1 MGDHFISGL
10 REFIEIL
17 MAYSIDIPYIG
28 HHILTAYL
36 FILNSIERILS
47 SFRSDEESENSD
59 EYENSSICSE
69 ETLVSEENGGTL
81 DFSESE
87 DDIEIKVVFLD
98 DRRETLKV
106 HPDSRLKSIK
116 NRLISESSVNL
127 RYVQNGKVLDDSLS

>member
-1 MGDHFISGL
+1 MGRFISAWIGSTEGNNQNMRLFDNSNSPSLLDHFISGL

-36 FILNSIERILS
+36 FILNSTERILS

-69 ETLVSEENGGTL
+69 ETLVLEENGGTL

-98 DRRETLKV
+98 
-106 HPDSRLKSIK
+106 
-116 NRLISESSVNL
+116 
-127 RYVQNGKVLDDSLS
+127 